1 MICSY
6 EGNQKVTLDM
16 HVRSVHNHLWFKCG
30 HCDYKASQKCNLVR
44 HKQFKQEGRIYYYDV
59 TNVVIQYVISR
70 NLTNTFRKMYT
81 KMAGMSSTVMNVT
94 LKQPRHILS
103 NPTWQPS
110 MMENAFSVINVI
122 TRVPQSNH

>member
-1 MICSY
+1 MSEVCTMICGLSVNIVIIKQVKSVILKDTY
-6 EGNQKVTLDM
+6 NLNMKEGCTT
-16 HVRSVHNHLWFKCG
+16 
-30 HCDYKASQKCNLVR
+30 
-44 HKQFKQEGRIYYYDV
+44 DV
-59 TNVVIQYVISR
+59 TNVVIQHVISR